1 MLKLS
6 GREAEVYLL
15 LLQGKTRKEIA
26 KELFIET
33 TTVKSHMDR
42 IYRKCN
48 VHSLTELLI
57 QRIKELEQ
65 WINRAYIYNK

>member
-1 MLKLS
+1 MLELS
-6 GREAEVYLL
+6 GREAEVYYL

-42 IYRKCN
+42 IYRKRN